1 MSDSAQTP
9 LTARM
14 ASLAEELAG
23 RFTDLGCEV
32 EQGFGEVT
40 LVVPRDHLLPVA
52 QTLRDDEVFCF
63 EEVIDVCGI
72 DYSAYGVAEWDVT
85 TASSTGFGRGVESA
99 RTFDIE
105 AEKRFAAVYHL
116 LSVKNNMRLRLR
128 VFVDT
133 THPIVASV
141 VDIWNAANWFEREAF
156 DLFGILFEG
165 HPDLRRILTDYGF
178 IGHPFRKDFPLIG
191 QVEMRYDPEQ
201 ARVIYEPVSIEGRTL
216 VPRVIRDNHRNA
228 PEVSEQ
234 QDSSDA

>member
-1 MSDSAQTP
+1 ME
-9 LTARM
+9 ARM
-14 ASLAEELAG
+14 TTLADDLTG
-23 RFTDLGCEV
+23 RFAELGCEV

-40 LVVPRDHLLPVA
+40 LVVPRDHLL
-52 QTLRDDEVFCF
+52 QIGEILRDDEAFHF
-63 EEVIDVCGI
+63 EEVIDVCGV

-85 TASSTGFGRGVESA
+85 TASSTGFARGVESA
-99 RTFDIE
+99 HAFDLE

-141 VDIWNAANWFEREAF
+141 VSIWNCANWFEREAF
-156 DLFGILFEG
+156 DLYGILFEG

-201 ARVIYEPVSIEGRTL
+201 ARVIYEPVTMEGRTL
-216 VPRVIRDNHRNA
+216 VPRVIRDNDQNL